1 MKTYATPA
9 AKSKAITTAIKQND
23 IQRLRHFCVSKYGL
37 VTDQIRIK
45 AWPMLLG
52 LTPTSDLPSNTPYE
66 KLKTVDEHQIRVDIL
81 RSLNNFDL
89 VKGISSTAWNF
100 RSMELTRVI
109 TRIVSEDTDLHYYQG
124 FHDICSVFLLVAGE
138 QLGFRLIRR
147 FVYHYSRDAMRPDFA
162 LISNIMSLIPLLI
175 REVDS
180 DLYSK
185 LIDLG
190 QEVRLI

>member
-1 MKTYATPA
+1 
-9 AKSKAITTAIKQND
+9 
-23 IQRLRHFCVSKYGL
+23 
-37 VTDQIRIK
+37 
-45 AWPMLLG
+45 
-52 LTPTSDLPSNTPYE
+52 
-66 KLKTVDEHQIRVDIL
+66 
-81 RSLNNFDL
+81 
-89 VKGISSTAWNF
+89 
-100 RSMELTRVI
+100 MELTRVI